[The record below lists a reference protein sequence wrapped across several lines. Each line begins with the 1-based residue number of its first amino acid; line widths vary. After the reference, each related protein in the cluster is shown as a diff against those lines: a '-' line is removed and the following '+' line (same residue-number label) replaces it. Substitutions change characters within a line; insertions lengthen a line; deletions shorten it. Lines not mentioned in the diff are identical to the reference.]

1 MELVCVSIFFVLVSF
16 LWLGVAKQHQAVLR
30 KLHLVTVYTDHV
42 PILLIE
48 VVSNILGGFFFYH

>member
-1 MELVCVSIFFVLVSF
+1 MYLFFLFCSF

-42 PILLIE
+42 PIFLIE
-48 VVSNILGGFFFYH
+48 VVSNILGRFFFYH